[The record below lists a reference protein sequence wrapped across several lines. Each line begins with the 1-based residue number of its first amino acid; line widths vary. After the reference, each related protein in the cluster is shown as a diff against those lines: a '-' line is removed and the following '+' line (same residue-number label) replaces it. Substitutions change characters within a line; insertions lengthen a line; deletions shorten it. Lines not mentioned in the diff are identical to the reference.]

1 MMKEKVI
8 KQMRRGI
15 VERGAGGESEFDYFP
30 LSNVGCSIEE
40 AINMKYIEL

>member
-15 VERGAGGESEFDYFP
+15 VEGGRGESEFDYFP